1 MNQKLKFIKKI
12 KIIHILNSVGGVDV
26 SLRLILENCNP
37 EKVENIIIHGEHD
50 TKSIYINKN
59 GKPLKEYKLPI
70 QREISIFKDLK
81 AIYNTIKI
89 LKIEKP
95 NIIHAHSAKGG
106 VIARTAS
113 LFYKIKV
120 LHTPQAYS
128 YLSSPKGFKRIV
140 FLGIEKAL
148 KSFRSILV
156 ASSTSELNRGLFE
169 VGYKK
174 QNTELFNNSINPI
187 TINSEDKISSQF
199 PKKYICSVGRPSFQ
213 KNIEMMIKVIKE
225 LKKMIPEIHLVLLG
239 VGEYSPNKNKVEELI
254 IKYKLKD
261 NVTLIPWI
269 AREKIFQ
276 IISKSELYLSTARY
290 EGLPYSI
297 IEALAI
303 GKACIV
309 TNCDGN
315 RDLVKNEI
323 NGYVVEENEIKS
335 MANRIFE
342 LYNDNKKR
350 KKFELNSFDSF
361 NLNYNIEKNIVNIE
375 TIYKKYSN

>member
-1 MNQKLKFIKKI
+1 MKKI

-26 SLRLILENCNP
+26 SLRLILENCNS
-37 EKVENIIIHGEHD
+37 EEFENIIIHGKHD
-50 TKSIYINKN
+50 TKSVYINKN

-70 QREISIFKDLK
+70 QREISIFRDLK

-106 VIARTAS
+106 VIARIAS

-128 YLSSPKGFKRIV
+128 YLSSPKGLKRIV

-148 KSFRSILV
+148 KNFSSILV

-187 TINSEDKISSQF
+187 TINSEDKISSQI

-276 IISKSELYLSTARY
+276 IISKSELYISTARY

-297 IEALAI
+297 IEALAL

-315 RDLVKNEI
+315 RDLVKNAI

-361 NLNYNIEKNIVNIE
+361 NLNYNIEKNIVNVE

>member
-1 MNQKLKFIKKI
+1 MKKI

-37 EKVENIIIHGEHD
+37 EEFENIIIHGKHD
-50 TKSIYINKN
+50 TKSVYINKN
-59 GKPLKEYKLPI
+59 GKPLKEYKFPI

-113 LFYKIKV
+113 LFHEIKV

-128 YLSSPKGFKRIV
+128 YLSSPKGLKRIV

-148 KSFRSILV
+148 KNFSSILV

-187 TINSEDKISSQF
+187 TINSEDKISSQI

-276 IISKSELYLSTARY
+276 IISKSELYISTARY

-297 IEALAI
+297 IEALAL

-323 NGYVVEENEIKS
+323 NGYVVEENEIKR

>member
-1 MNQKLKFIKKI
+1 MKKI

-26 SLRLILENCNP
+26 SLRLILENCNS
-37 EKVENIIIHGEHD
+37 EEFENIIIHGKHD
-50 TKSIYINKN
+50 TKSVYKNIN

-70 QREISIFKDLK
+70 QREISIFRDLK

-128 YLSSPKGFKRIV
+128 YLSSPKGLKRII

-148 KSFRSILV
+148 KSFSSILV
-156 ASSTSELNRGLFE
+156 ASSNSELNRGLFE

-187 TINSEDKISSQF
+187 IINSEDKISSQI

-276 IISKSELYLSTARY
+276 IISKSELYISTARY

-297 IEALAI
+297 IEALAL

>member
-1 MNQKLKFIKKI
+1 MKKI

-26 SLRLILENCNP
+26 SLRLILENCNS
-37 EKVENIIIHGEHD
+37 EEFENIIIHGKHD
-50 TKSIYINKN
+50 TKSVYINKN

-70 QREISIFKDLK
+70 QREISIFRDLK

-106 VIARTAS
+106 VIARIAS

-128 YLSSPKGFKRIV
+128 YLSSPKGLKRIV

-148 KSFRSILV
+148 KSFSSILV
-156 ASSTSELNRGLFE
+156 ASSNSELNRGLFE

-187 TINSEDKISSQF
+187 TINSEDKISSQI

-276 IISKSELYLSTARY
+276 IISKSELYISTARY

-297 IEALAI
+297 IEALAL

-315 RDLVKNEI
+315 RDLVKNAI

-361 NLNYNIEKNIVNIE
+361 NLNYNIEKNIVNVE

>member
-1 MNQKLKFIKKI
+1 MKKI

-26 SLRLILENCNP
+26 SLRLILENCNS
-37 EKVENIIIHGEHD
+37 EEFENIIIHGKHD
-50 TKSIYINKN
+50 TKSVYINKN

-70 QREISIFKDLK
+70 QREISIFRDLK

-106 VIARTAS
+106 VIARIAS

-128 YLSSPKGFKRIV
+128 YLSSPKGLKRIV

-148 KSFRSILV
+148 KNFSSILV

-187 TINSEDKISSQF
+187 TINSEDKTSSQV

-213 KNIEMMIKVIKE
+213 KNIEMMIEVIKE

-239 VGEYSPNKNKVEELI
+239 VGEYSPNKNKVEKLI
-254 IKYKLKD
+254 IKHKLKD

-269 AREKIFQ
+269 AREEIFQ
-276 IISKSELYLSTARY
+276 IISKSELYISTARY

-297 IEALAI
+297 IEALAL

-315 RDLVKNEI
+315 RDLVKNAI

-361 NLNYNIEKNIVNIE
+361 NLNYNIEKNIVKVE

>member
-1 MNQKLKFIKKI
+1 MKKI

-26 SLRLILENCNP
+26 SLRLILENCNS
-37 EKVENIIIHGEHD
+37 EEFENIIIHGKHD
-50 TKSIYINKN
+50 TKSVYINKN

-70 QREISIFKDLK
+70 QREISIFRDLK

-128 YLSSPKGFKRIV
+128 YLSSPKGLKRIV

-148 KSFRSILV
+148 KNFSSILV

-187 TINSEDKISSQF
+187 TINSEDKISSQI

-276 IISKSELYLSTARY
+276 IISKSELYISTARY

-297 IEALAI
+297 IEALAL

-315 RDLVKNEI
+315 RDLVKNAI

-361 NLNYNIEKNIVNIE
+361 NLNYNIEKNIVNVE

>member
-1 MNQKLKFIKKI
+1 MKKI

-26 SLRLILENCNP
+26 SLRLILENCNS
-37 EKVENIIIHGEHD
+37 EEFENIIIHGEHD

-113 LFYKIKV
+113 LFHKIKV

-128 YLSSPKGFKRIV
+128 YLSSPKGLKRIV

-148 KSFRSILV
+148 KNFSSILV

-187 TINSEDKISSQF
+187 TINSEDKISSQI

-225 LKKMIPEIHLVLLG
+225 IKKMIPEIHLVLLG

-254 IKYKLKD
+254 IKYNLKD

-276 IISKSELYLSTARY
+276 IISKSELYISTARY

-297 IEALAI
+297 IEALAL

>member
-1 MNQKLKFIKKI
+1 MKKI

-26 SLRLILENCNP
+26 SLRLILENCNS
-37 EKVENIIIHGEHD
+37 EEFENIIIHGKHD
-50 TKSIYINKN
+50 TKSVYINKN

-70 QREISIFKDLK
+70 QREISIFRDLK

-106 VIARTAS
+106 VIARIAS

-128 YLSSPKGFKRIV
+128 YLSSPKGLKRIV

-148 KSFRSILV
+148 KSFSSILV
-156 ASSTSELNRGLFE
+156 ASSNSELNRGLFE

-187 TINSEDKISSQF
+187 TINSEDKISSQI

-276 IISKSELYLSTARY
+276 IISKSELYISTARY

-297 IEALAI
+297 IEALAL

-315 RDLVKNEI
+315 RDLVKNAI

-361 NLNYNIEKNIVNIE
+361 NLNYNIEKNIVKVE

>member
-37 EKVENIIIHGEHD
+37 EEFENIIIHGEHD

-342 LYNDNKKR
+342 LYNDNIKR
-350 KKFELNSFDSF
+350 KKFELNSFESF